1 MEAPARGK
9 ESKGTVK
16 EEAQASPPADQQGHR
31 GGAVV
36 EGRMGKRH
44 RPTFRPSGAASS
56 PDGEGGPSRLKGPC
70 SKGEPAAHGEGF
82 GTSSYTA
89 GDRQAADRDP
99 LAPKVGARCS
109 STSAATTPG
118 CAPPEKS
125 NEASGTGSLSCRYS
139 TGGRP
144 SSFFAQAFALVVG
157 AVLLLMSPSALR
169 CFTGCC
175 CCCCFGLAP
184 LVTFPSAPR
193 PGWV

>member
-1 MEAPARGK
+1 
-9 ESKGTVK
+9 
-16 EEAQASPPADQQGHR
+16 
-31 GGAVV
+31 
-36 EGRMGKRH
+36 MGKRH
-44 RPTFRPSGAASS
+44 RPTFRPSCAASS

-89 GDRQAADRDP
+89 GDRQAADRYP

-109 STSAATTPG
+109 STSAATASG
-118 CAPPEKS
+118 RAPPEKS
-125 NEASGTGSLSCRYS
+125 NEASGTGPLSCRYS
-139 TGGRP
+139 TGGRS

-184 LVTFPSAPR
+184 LVTFLSAPR
-193 PGWV
+193 PVMGVSRIIK